1 MVSVYTMTTSD
12 RGSIDRLDA
21 ALIELLTAEPRVG
34 VLEASRR
41 LRVARGTV
49 QARLERMAERG
60 VITGYGPEV
69 DPAALGYEVTA
80 FITLE
85 IRQAGGHDPVAERL
99 AAIPEVLEVHTIT
112 GAGDMLCRVVARTN
126 ADLQRVLD
134 AIVSTEGVVRSA
146 TLISLA
152 TQVPYR
158 VLPLVRAAG
167 GSAGPLLASA
177 VCFAGSVTAGSVP
190 HRSLAWHVHYRDHGS
205 GEPGSGAC
213 GHASRDSWLI

>member
-1 MVSVYTMTTSD
+1 MTTSIP
-12 RGSIDRLDA
+12 GSIDRLDA

-34 VLEASRR
+34 MLEASRR
-41 LRVARGTV
+41 LGAARGTV
-49 QARLERMAERG
+49 QARLDRMRERG
-60 VITGYGPEV
+60 VITGYGPDV
-69 DPAALGYEVTA
+69 DPAALGYEVIA

-112 GAGDMLCRVVARTN
+112 GAGDMLCRVVARSN

-158 VLPLVRAAG
+158 VLPLVRAACR
-167 GSAGPLLASA
+167 LLQSPIAASPPPA
-177 VCFAGSVTAGSVP
+177 LLRLP
-190 HRSLAWHVHYRDHGS
+190 IRHRPCLVQASYVLTS
-205 GEPGSGAC
+205 PGLLRRAFRS
-213 GHASRDSWLI
+213 DN

>member
-1 MVSVYTMTTSD
+1 MPYQTAQPVAFLLVILSINAERMMVSLYTMTTTSP
-12 RGSIDRLDA
+12 GWVDRLDA
-21 ALIELLTAEPRVG
+21 ALIELLAAEPKVG

-49 QARLERMAERG
+49 QARMDRMQERG

-112 GAGDMLCRVVARTN
+112 GAGDMLCRVVARSN

-158 VLPLVRAAG
+158 VLPLVRSAVDAAR
-167 GSAGPLLASA
+167 LLA
-177 VCFAGSVTAGSVP
+177 
-190 HRSLAWHVHYRDHGS
+190 
-205 GEPGSGAC
+205 
-213 GHASRDSWLI
+213 

>member
-1 MVSVYTMTTSD
+1 MSIDAEQMLVSLHTMTTDSPGRVD
-12 RGSIDRLDA
+12 ALDA
-21 ALIELLTAEPRVG
+21 ALIELLAAEPRVG

-41 LRVARGTV
+41 LRVARGTI
-49 QARLERMAERG
+49 QARLDRMQERG

-112 GAGDMLCRVVARTN
+112 GAGDMLCRVVARSN
-126 ADLQRVLD
+126 ADLQRVID
-134 AIVSTEGVVRSA
+134 AIVSTDGVVRSA

-152 TQVPYR
+152 SQVPYR
-158 VLPLVRAAG
+158 VLPLVRTACCSSPAPAA
-167 GSAGPLLASA
+167 ASPPA
-177 VCFAGSVTAGSVP
+177 
-190 HRSLAWHVHYRDHGS
+190 
-205 GEPGSGAC
+205 
-213 GHASRDSWLI
+213 

>member
-1 MVSVYTMTTSD
+1 MPIYSERAVVLLYIMTTAD
-12 RGSIDRLDA
+12 PAQIDRLDA
-21 ALIELLTAEPRVG
+21 ALIELLAAEPRVG

-41 LRVARGTV
+41 LGVARGTV
-49 QARLERMAERG
+49 QARLDRLAGRG

-134 AIVSTEGVVRSA
+134 AIVSAEGVVRSS

-158 VLPLVRAAG
+158 VLPLVRAATR
-167 GSAGPLLASA
+167 A
-177 VCFAGSVTAGSVP
+177 
-190 HRSLAWHVHYRDHGS
+190 
-205 GEPGSGAC
+205 
-213 GHASRDSWLI
+213 

>member
-1 MVSVYTMTTSD
+1 MVFVCSMTT
-12 RGSIDRLDA
+12 GQPGPIDGLDA
-21 ALIELLTAEPRVG
+21 TLIELLTAEPRIG

-41 LRVARGTV
+41 LGVARGTV
-49 QARLERMAERG
+49 QARLDRLRDRG

-99 AAIPEVLEVHTIT
+99 AAVPEVLEVHTIT

-134 AIVSTEGVVRSA
+134 SIVSTEGVVRSA

-152 TQVPYR
+152 TQVRYR
-158 VLPLVRAAG
+158 VLPLVRAAASG
-167 GSAGPLLASA
+167 GGR
-177 VCFAGSVTAGSVP
+177 G
-190 HRSLAWHVHYRDHGS
+190 DHDGL
-205 GEPGSGAC
+205 
-213 GHASRDSWLI
+213 RRIQ

>member
-1 MVSVYTMTTSD
+1 MITLYTMTTVSPT
-12 RGSIDRLDA
+12 RVDRLDA
-21 ALIELLTAEPRVG
+21 ALIELLAAEPRVG

-49 QARLERMAERG
+49 QARLDRMRDGG

-69 DPAALGYEVTA
+69 EPAALGFEVTA

-112 GAGDMLCRVVARTN
+112 GAGDMLCRVVARSN

-134 AIVSTEGVVRSA
+134 AIVSAEGVVRSA

-152 TQVPYR
+152 AQVPYR
-158 VLPLVRAAG
+158 ILPLVRAAA
-167 GSAGPLLASA
+167 SDRGPNLTR
-177 VCFAGSVTAGSVP
+177 VE
-190 HRSLAWHVHYRDHGS
+190 R
-205 GEPGSGAC
+205 
-213 GHASRDSWLI
+213 

>member
-1 MVSVYTMTTSD
+1 MRTLLQNVQPSVVRLIKMSFYSERTVVSLYSMSVSNPAL
-12 RGSIDRLDA
+12 IDQLDVA
-21 ALIELLTAEPRVG
+21 IIELLAAEPRVG

-41 LRVARGTV
+41 LGVARGTV
-49 QARLERMAERG
+49 QARLDRMRNHG
-60 VITGYGPEV
+60 VITGYGPDV

-99 AAIPEVLEVHTIT
+99 GAIPEVLEVHTIT
-112 GAGDMLCRVVARTN
+112 GTGDMLCRVVARTN

-158 VLPLVRAAG
+158 VLPLVRAACHSSRPS
-167 GSAGPLLASA
+167 GSSGP
-177 VCFAGSVTAGSVP
+177 
-190 HRSLAWHVHYRDHGS
+190 
-205 GEPGSGAC
+205 
-213 GHASRDSWLI
+213 

>member
-1 MVSVYTMTTSD
+1 MLVPVYTMTTSD
-12 RGSIDRLDA
+12 YGLIDRLDA
-21 ALIELLTAEPRVG
+21 ALIELLAAEPRVG

-99 AAIPEVLEVHTIT
+99 ATIPEVLEVHTIT
-112 GAGDMLCRVVARTN
+112 GIGDMLCRVVARSN

-134 AIVSTEGVVRSA
+134 AIVSTEGVVRSS

-152 TQVPYR
+152 TQVRTGSCPGLSRRVRHRAAALIMVPRGDPVRAKR
-158 VLPLVRAAG
+158 VLQLATLGLPLCSMPTGR
-167 GSAGPLLASA
+167 
-177 VCFAGSVTAGSVP
+177 VC
-190 HRSLAWHVHYRDHGS
+190 
-205 GEPGSGAC
+205 
-213 GHASRDSWLI
+213 